1 MLRGGGLALLLHRLG
16 VLLRLGGLTL
26 LALLGLG
33 TAAAVIAVIVSR
45 LVLSV
50 IRLRLVLRG
59 GGGSLGLGLFL
70 GRRLGVDRLDLH
82 LMLLRQML
90 KDQVDLVRG
99 QHLRRLLAPVLIGT
113 QNGQN
118 VLRRKAEVLCHIGY
132 LVLVHCSSQ
141 IIAPPC
147 VVISAYCLS

>member
-16 VLLRLGGLTL
+16 VLLRLGGLAL

-70 GRRLGVDRLDLH
+70 GSGLGVDRLDLH

-90 KDQVDLVRG
+90 KNQVDLVRG